1 MKHKNQQLEYKR
13 HQGYIESHEMLSKIS
28 KSMLKN
34 EILTNDLLE
43 MYNNTINNRIKK
55 IKKERLGYKS
65 KKVINKWNNIYNRL
79 KSLKMDEI
87 EWKNSRND
95 TVNQIHLLLSLY

>member
-1 MKHKNQQLEYKR
+1 MKHKHQTREYER

-43 MYNNTINNRIKK
+43 MYNNKIKNRIKK
-55 IKKERLGYKS
+55 LKKEYLGYKS
-65 KKVINKWNNIYNRL
+65 KKVINKWKNIYNRL
-79 KSLKMDEI
+79 KSLKMDQI

>member
-1 MKHKNQQLEYKR
+1 MKHQNQKREYKR
-13 HQGYIESHEMLSKIS
+13 QQGYIESREMLSKIS

-43 MYNNTINNRIKK
+43 MYNNTMNNRIKK
-55 IKKERLGYKS
+55 IKKEYLGYKS
-65 KKVINKWNNIYNRL
+65 EKVSNKWNNIYNRL
-79 KSLKMDEI
+79 KSLKMDQI
-87 EWKNSRND
+87 EWKNNRND

>member
-1 MKHKNQQLEYKR
+1 MKHQNQKREYKR
-13 HQGYIESHEMLSKIS
+13 QQGYIESHKMLSKIS

-43 MYNNTINNRIKK
+43 MYNNTMNNRIKK
-55 IKKERLGYKS
+55 IKKEYLGYKS
-65 KKVINKWNNIYNRL
+65 EKVSNKWNNIYNRL
-79 KSLKMDEI
+79 KSLKMDQI
-87 EWKNSRND
+87 EWKNNRND